1 MHTKMWIR
9 IYIDAFN
16 LEKNKIV
23 FDRKTLYCDSRYCLP
38 QVVEDP
44 LLVVVGVEVTLPRP
58 RPGSVPRHAA
68 SVSSLQLGILSLQL
82 GVLSLSLVPNVEWRW
97 RGCRICL

>member
-1 MHTKMWIR
+1 M
-9 IYIDAFN
+9 
-16 LEKNKIV
+16 IV

-38 QVVEDP
+38 QMVEDP
-44 LLVVVGVEVTLPRP
+44 LLVVVGVEVTLPRH
-58 RPGSVPRHAA
+58 GSVTRHAA